1 MFAELNSKIRQI
13 MASPEE
19 DIMPAKKAPKTK
31 PVVTVLVGDKI
42 GDGKGG
48 YFAKGDT
55 FEPGSGCDVQG
66 LKDRGLAE

>member
-1 MFAELNSKIRQI
+1 MTDKAKADKGQKRPEKAKNELSALK
-13 MASPEE
+13 
-19 DIMPAKKAPKTK
+19 
-31 PVVTVLVGDKI
+31 VLVAGKV

-55 FEPGSGCDVQG
+55 FEPGVGCDAQG